1 MSVLFVKYREQE
13 ICFFNSTIIKSE
25 KKIVNTVTQK
35 NIDLGQED
43 MRNNEKVRNKLTREL
58 KVERLDGEK
67 LAVTHPD
74 QIAVD
79 SN

>member
-1 MSVLFVKYREQE
+1 
-13 ICFFNSTIIKSE
+13 
-25 KKIVNTVTQK
+25 
-35 NIDLGQED
+35 

-74 QIAVD
+74 QIAGD